1 MGTCVST
8 ADQLTFI
15 QRCLD
20 QHKLSELNVWLSQ
33 TTVRDIR
40 VFSTLHRAG
49 HIDLLRIWAERNPY
63 PFRSALKPL
72 TIDPDLCLFLYQ
84 ELGADSIRP
93 HARALLQATL
103 SSLEEN
109 PVHLDR
115 WLEVVRLLLAWTP
128 DTSFDPYLGSWW
140 VKQPLTYPIVKVL
153 IDAGVKVNTWLWC
166 IYGTYPQVTSA
177 LQTGLFAWDTM
188 ESYDGMNVPIVFA
201 AAASGRLAFVRAC
214 LDYGFSASTRVSG
227 RTAAEFAS
235 GYSTGQACAVFLL
248 WPPEPDAEGHEGH

>member
-8 ADQLTFI
+8 ADQLTLI
-15 QRCLD
+15 QHCLD

-40 VFSTLHRAG
+40 VFSTLHRSG

-63 PFRSALKPL
+63 PFRSALKALPVN
-72 TIDPDLCLFLYQ
+72 PDLRLSHYRDL
-84 ELGADSIRP
+84 EAEVIAP
-93 HARALLQATL
+93 HALALLQSTVRDI
-103 SSLEEN
+103 ERH

-115 WLEVVRLLLAWTP
+115 WIEVVRLLLAWAP
-128 DTSFDPYLGSWW
+128 NTSFDPYMDDWW
-140 VKQPLTYPIVKVL
+140 VGQPLTYPIVKVL
-153 IDAGVKVNTWLWC
+153 IDAGAKVSALLWSNR
-166 IYGTYPQVTSA
+166 GTHLQVTAA

-188 ESYDGMNVPIVFA
+188 VCFQGHQVPIVFA

-214 LDYGFSASTRVSG
+214 LDHGFSALTRVAG
-227 RTAAEFAS
+227 VTAAEFAS
-235 GYSTGQACAVFLL
+235 GFPTGQACAVFLL